1 VVYPNAIDYQELT
14 NMKLVAEIS
23 MYPLNEQYIEPIQ
36 TFIDRLNGY
45 AYLQVVTSATNTV
58 VSGDYLATMEVLAK
72 EMQRSHE
79 EVGQA
84 IFVCKFLN
92 GDKMSSGQ

>member
-1 VVYPNAIDYQELT
+1 
-14 NMKLVAEIS
+14 MKLVAEIS
-23 MYPLNEQYIEPIQ
+23 MYPLKEQYIEPIQ
-36 TFIDRLNGY
+36 CFIDRLNKY
-45 AYLQVVTSATNTV
+45 KEINVVTTATSIM
-58 VSGDYLATMEVLAK
+58 VSGDYLPTMQLLAV

-92 GDKMSSGQ
+92 GDKMDNNI

>member
-1 VVYPNAIDYQELT
+1 
-14 NMKLVAEIS
+14 MKLVAEIS
-23 MYPLNEQYIEPIQ
+23 MYPLKEQYIPPIQ
-36 TFIDRLNGY
+36 DFIDRLNTY
-45 AYLQVVTSATNTV
+45 ESIKVVTSATSTT
-58 VSGDYLATMEVLAK
+58 VSGDYLPTMQLLAE

-92 GDKMSSGQ
+92 GDKMSTEI

>member
-1 VVYPNAIDYQELT
+1 
-14 NMKLVAEIS
+14 MKLVAELS
-23 MYPLNEQYIEPIQ
+23 MYPLKDEYIGPIK
-36 TFIDRLNGY
+36 TFIERLNTY
-45 AYLQVVTSATNTV
+45 EAIQVVTTATSTT
-58 VSGDYLATMEVLAK
+58 VSGEYGAVMAMLGA

-92 GDKMSSGQ
+92 GDKMSSDV